1 VNLSDFPPISVSTD
15 ILRGTQSDLLQEM
28 MSRQVKALDQ
38 EQWSFTYTGRSW
50 FNDLSYEWAGHAAV
64 MCDADEID
72 FGDPLLAPLGA
83 CDHPYDISKPCA
95 LRTWEHY
102 KPTDEEVAQWWSAQ

>member
-1 VNLSDFPPISVSTD
+1 MPPDPI
-15 ILRGTQSDLLQEM
+15 QM
-28 MSRQVKALDQ
+28 MMKAQLKAIDQ

-50 FNDLSYEWAGHAAV
+50 FNDLSYEYAQHAAV

-72 FGDPLLAPLGA
+72 FNDPLLAPLGG

-95 LRTWEHY
+95 LRTWEHT
-102 KPTDEEVAQWWSAQ
+102 KLTDKQVAQWWEKQRHGN